1 MQKQRAS
8 IGLNETKVQIR
19 RLAEAAMNRRSLAR
33 GTPEYAAA
41 LEVEENLAA
50 RIWRDLTTARQG
62 MVHSP
67 ARAARPRSMPR

>member
-1 MQKQRAS
+1 MQKPRAS

-19 RLAEAAMNRRSLAR
+19 RLAGAAMYRRSFAR

-62 MVHSP
+62 IVHRP
-67 ARAARPRSMPR
+67 ARAARLTSMPR

>member
-1 MQKQRAS
+1 MQEQRTS
-8 IGLNETKVQIR
+8 MSLNETKVQIR
-19 RLAEAAMNRRSLAR
+19 RLAGAAMNRRSLAR

-62 MVHSP
+62 IVHRP
-67 ARAARPRSMPR
+67 ARAARLRSMPR

>member
-19 RLAEAAMNRRSLAR
+19 RLAGAAMYRRSIAR

-62 MVHSP
+62 IVHRP
-67 ARAARPRSMPR
+67 TQAARLRSMPR